1 METASKSSEEMGM
14 EQVALSKVE
23 TCKREA
29 QTLAERASA
38 VVIVDDRT
46 HELAGQMLGQ
56 IKREVKD
63 IEQWFKPLTEAANK
77 LHKNLTRLRGEAIA
91 PYQAADAVLRT
102 AWIDYER
109 KREAERRAE
118 EERLRAEAQ
127 KKLEE
132 EARRAQ
138 AAEQKRLEEEALRK
152 AEETG
157 DETILENV
165 PKAEI
170 VIPEAPP
177 VTIDR
182 PKQAG
187 ISISE
192 NWDIEIVDEAQI
204 PREYM
209 IPDEK
214 RLRNLA
220 KGLKDKM
227 NIPGIRAYNKG
238 GMSVRA

>member
-1 METASKSSEEMGM
+1 MGM

-165 PKAEI
+165 PTAEL

-182 PKQAG
+182 PRGPTGFARR
-187 ISISE
+187 E
-192 NWDIEIVDEAQI
+192 NWDFQVVDEAKI

-209 IPDEK
+209 IPDAVK
-214 RLRNLA
+214 IRGVVKA
-220 KGLKDKM
+220 LKSRT
-227 NIPGIRAYNKG
+227 NIPGIKAYDKG
-238 GMSVRA
+238 GSTVRA